1 MKISELMDMIRNQD
15 LLLPEFQREYVW
27 NREQAK
33 QLIVSLLKG
42 YPVGALLFWKT
53 DSPPILKNVDK
64 LPERLGT
71 VQVILDGQQRLTTLY
86 LLTTG
91 EIPPYYREED
101 IQNDPRNL
109 YYNLATGELQYYQ
122 ASKMRDNPLWQ
133 RVVDCFTRR
142 NEIEAL
148 IFELAEQQAKPSQR
162 PVDLARRYHQNLTAL
177 LDILKVDLPVQT
189 VPPHATL
196 EEAVDIFDRV
206 NSMGTKLSAPEL
218 ALTHVTAKWPEA
230 RRVMKAKIDELKQR
244 HFHFDLS
251 FLTRAL
257 TVVVTRH
264 ALLNTIHSRPEKELK
279 QGWERLSHILDYLVT
294 ILPQHAHIHST
305 QDLNSL
311 YVLIPWIAYL
321 DLHGGHFP
329 SQTSMK
335 YAIRWLYAAH
345 IWSRYTAQ
353 TDQKLEQDVS
363 IVVREEEPWERL
375 EAQIIDQR
383 GRIQVK
389 ASDFEGRWSPHPL
402 FRMVYILAKAHGAI
416 DWFNGVPLGSTV
428 KGRYA
433 FHWHHI
439 FPTSILYRTRY
450 DSDNH
455 LHRKIVNEIANLAF
469 LTATSNVALGTKL
482 PEEYFPEVEERYPGA
497 LSRQFIPM
505 QPELWKLER
514 FEDFLEARRQ
524 LMARKINEY
533 MDALVQE
540 PLSSKERP
548 IQELIALGEST
559 TVEFKST
566 LQWDVVQNQPNKALR
581 HSVLKTIAAFLNSEG
596 GTLLIGVE
604 DDGGI
609 YGLDQDLKLVG
620 NSIDRFQ
627 QLLADLISRH
637 LGAAIMPLI
646 KIRFERI
653 EGKPICIVEVEKS
666 PRPVFLDGPKGKE
679 FYVRA
684 LTTTRALDPEQTV
697 QYIQTHWG

>member
-1 MKISELMDMIRNQD
+1 MKISELMDMIRNRD

-33 QLIVSLLKG
+33 QLIISLLKG

-53 DSPPILKNVDK
+53 DSPPILKNIDK
-64 LPERLGT
+64 LPDRLGT

-91 EIPPYYREED
+91 EIPPYYREQD

-122 ASKMRDNPLWQ
+122 ASKMRDDPLWQ
-133 RVVDCFTRR
+133 RVVDCFTHSKDI
-142 NEIEAL
+142 NV
-148 IFELAEQQAKPSQR
+148 FELAQQHAGTPQQAF
-162 PVDLARRYHQNLTAL
+162 DLAQRYQQNLTAL

-230 RRVMKAKIDELKQR
+230 RRVMKAKIEELKQR

-264 ALLNTIHSRPEKELK
+264 ALLNTIHSRPQKELMR
-279 QGWERLSHILDYLVT
+279 GWERLSRILDYLVT
-294 ILPQHAHIHST
+294 ILPQHAYIHST

-329 SQTSMK
+329 SQTSIK

-353 TDQKLEQDVS
+353 TDQKLEQDVA

-375 EAQIIDQR
+375 EARIIDQR
-383 GRIQVK
+383 GRIRVK
-389 ASDFEGRWSPHPL
+389 ASDFEGRWSSHPL
-402 FRMVYILAKAHGAI
+402 FRMVFILAKAHGAI
-416 DWFNGVPLGSTV
+416 DWFNGVPLGSAV

-439 FPTSILYRTRY
+439 FPSSMLYRTRY

-469 LTATSNVALGTKL
+469 LTATSNVALGAKL
-482 PEEYFPEVEERYPGA
+482 PEEYFPEVEKRYPGTLA
-497 LSRQFIPM
+497 RQFIPM

-533 MDALVQE
+533 MDALIQE
-540 PLSSKERP
+540 PLPSKERS
-548 IQELIALGEST
+548 IRGLIALGEGAT
-559 TVEFKST
+559 LEFKST
-566 LQWDVVQNQPNKALR
+566 LQWDVVQNRQNKALR

-604 DDGGI
+604 DDGSI
-609 YGLDQDLKLVG
+609 YGLEQDLKTTGHSLDG
-620 NSIDRFQ
+620 FQ
-627 QLLADLISRH
+627 RLLADLISRH
-637 LGAAIMPLI
+637 LGAAIMSFV
-646 KIRFERI
+646 KIHFDKVD
-653 EGKPICIVEVEKS
+653 GKDICVVEVDKA

-679 FYVRA
+679 FYVRV
-684 LTTTRALDPEQTV
+684 LTTTRALDPEQAV
-697 QYIQTHWG
+697 QYIQAHWG